1 MWWEALNAN
10 SHNTESPENKNRKCS
25 ALNGTARSDSSVI
38 SAALFPKSQGTSG
51 KREEKECEKWGECCE
66 ASADMEGHLHSRIHS
81 TRSIQSNL
89 QHELGRASLSL
100 LLRSFMIGAESNS
113 AITLTDIATLVSCL
127 YYSDQ
132 DSIDLTHWAIVLKR
146 KSMSSAER

>member
-1 MWWEALNAN
+1 
-10 SHNTESPENKNRKCS
+10 
-25 ALNGTARSDSSVI
+25 
-38 SAALFPKSQGTSG
+38 
-51 KREEKECEKWGECCE
+51 
-66 ASADMEGHLHSRIHS
+66 
-81 TRSIQSNL
+81 
-89 QHELGRASLSL
+89 
-100 LLRSFMIGAESNS
+100 MIGAESNS